1 VPQGPLSATGDAV
14 AEAVERLGRPDR
26 ARAWAEQLAAAA
38 AEMPM
43 VLVLV
48 HADIHEDSSPKMVA

>member
-1 VPQGPLSATGDAV
+1 LSATGDAV